1 MIEQA
6 LLAGMPFF
14 DGLPEPTLAALA
26 AAATEE
32 LVPAGSVLLRQYDQ
46 VRSVH
51 FLVSGSVQFL
61 VRVGDDDLLVAVL
74 RDPGEPIGWSA
85 FRAPYRSMSTARCEG
100 ACRLVR
106 IPAAVFDEL
115 LRGDPA
121 LAYLILQR
129 VAVSLARRLEHARD
143 LLHAP
148 PR

>member
-14 DGLPEPTLAALA
+14 DGLPERALTTVA
-26 AAATEE
+26 EVATKEF
-32 LVPAGSVLLRQYDQ
+32 VPAGSVLLRQGDQ

-61 VRVGDDDLLVAVL
+61 IRVGGDDLLVAVL
-74 RDPGEPIGWSA
+74 REPGEPIGWSA
-85 FRAPYRSMSTARCEG
+85 FRAPYRSMSTVRCEG
-100 ACRLVR
+100 ACQLVR

-121 LAYLILQR
+121 LAHVILQR

>member
-1 MIEQA
+1 MAEQA

-14 DGLPEPTLAALA
+14 DGLPERTLAALA
-26 AAATEE
+26 EIATEE

-46 VRSVH
+46 VRWVH

-61 VRVGDDDLLVAVL
+61 VRVGGDDLLVAVL

-85 FRAPYRSMSTARCEG
+85 FRAPYRSMSTVRCEG
-100 ACRLVR
+100 TCRLVR

-121 LAYLILQR
+121 LAYVILQR

>member
-14 DGLPEPTLAALA
+14 DGVPERALVTLAE
-26 AAATEE
+26 AATEE
-32 LVPAGSVLLRQYDQ
+32 RMAAGSVLLRQYDQ
-46 VRSVH
+46 VRSLH
-51 FLVSGSVQFL
+51 FLVSGSLQFL
-61 VRVGDDDLLVAVL
+61 IRAGGEDLLVAVL
-74 RDPGEPIGWSA
+74 REPGEPIGWSA
-85 FRAPYRSMSTARCEG
+85 FRAPYRSLSTVRCEG
-100 ACRLVR
+100 LCQLVR

-121 LAYLILQR
+121 LAFVVLQR